1 MFPSVIFLILNPL
14 LLEDNLKNDGKLD
27 EFLKIVELV
36 LNKKPQNID
45 LEMKDQDRLKMDV
58 IMLKYIGLNKKDVVI
73 LYNDLI
79 NLVKQREERA
89 TSIKRAK
96 KKK

>member
-1 MFPSVIFLILNPL
+1 
-14 LLEDNLKNDGKLD
+14 
-27 EFLKIVELV
+27 V

-58 IMLKYIGLNKKDVVI
+58 IMLKCIGLNKKDVLI

-89 TSIKRAK
+89 TSIKREK
-96 KKK
+96 KKKK

>member
-1 MFPSVIFLILNPL
+1 M
-14 LLEDNLKNDGKLD
+14 
-27 EFLKIVELV
+27 

-45 LEMKDQDRLKMDV
+45 LEMKDPDRLKMDV
-58 IMLKYIGLNKKDVVI
+58 IMLNCIGLNKKDVII
-73 LYNDLI
+73 LNNDLI

-96 KKK
+96 KKKPNS